1 MGQIVIVVKDMR
13 NRGRAVPVTLRSDMQ
28 PDEVAEEIRRALG
41 YNEPLV
47 FYVRRPDGTVVPIQ
61 TPDAIRLSE
70 ISRSGSEILAEPRSV
85 YGFLLFH
92 RHARELQRYFPSIHY
107 NEELN
112 AYVMEAYSTVD
123 GNKYQI
129 TIYESQNYPID
140 PPRVEIFPYPRYV
153 EIHKKYEDNHARR
166 CCWVEEKDSG
176 RYCRFHIDEGAWAVV
191 KDSSNP
197 LLYIIENIIQSL
209 DIQPLIYY

>member
-1 MGQIVIVVKDMR
+1 MGQIIIVVKDMR

-41 YNEPLV
+41 YKEPLAI
-47 FYVRRPDGTVVPIQ
+47 YAKRTDGTVIPIQ

-70 ISRSGSEILAEPRSV
+70 ITRSGSEILVEPRSV

-92 RHARELQRYFPSIHY
+92 SHARELQRYFPSIHY
-107 NEELN
+107 NEILN
-112 AYVMEAYSTVD
+112 AYVVEAYSTVD

-129 TIYESQNYPID
+129 TLYESQNYPNV
-140 PPRVEIFPYPRYV
+140 PPDVKIFPYPEYV
-153 EIHKKYEDNHARR
+153 EIHEKYNDNHVRY
-166 CCWVEEKDSG
+166 CCQVAVNDSG
-176 RYCRFHIDEGAWAVV
+176 RFCSFHINPEAWAKV
-191 KDSSNP
+191 KDSPNP